1 MYKNA
6 FVNLALPFIAFS
18 EPMRVPKLK
27 YYETEF
33 SIWDRFEVTGEMTLK
48 QFLEYF
54 LVSLPPLLVLSCDET
69 SRHACHQ
76 REYKLEI
83 SMLSQG
89 VCMLYSFFMQDAKRK
104 EREAMLMSEVVEA
117 VSKKKIE
124 PHVKALTFEL
134 CCNDLDGEDV
144 EVPYVR
150 YTLPGK

>member
-1 MYKNA
+1 M
-6 FVNLALPFIAFS
+6 
-18 EPMRVPKLK
+18 
-27 YYETEF
+27 
-33 SIWDRFEVTGEMTLK
+33 
-48 QFLEYF
+48 
-54 LVSLPPLLVLSCDET
+54 LLL
-69 SRHACHQ
+69 Q

-89 VCMLYSFFMQDAKRK
+89 VCMLYSFFMQAAKRK

-134 CCNDLDGEDV
+134 CCNDLEGEDV

-150 YTLPGK
+150 YILPSK